1 MKKLPINFFQE
12 DIKYEIKNK
21 NKVRKWLHE
30 TIIAENYQLQT
41 LNFIFCN
48 DDYLLTINLEYLNHD
63 TLTDIITFDNSNNK
77 TTISGDIYIS
87 IDRVKENSKT
97 FNTKFTNELHRVII
111 HGTLHLL
118 GFDDKSAKAKTLMTK
133 KEDNYLKKR
142 FF

>member
-12 DIKYEIKNK
+12 DIKFEIKNK
-21 NKVRKWLHE
+21 NKVRKWLYE

-77 TTISGDIYIS
+77 TTITGDIYIS

-97 FNTKFTNELHRVII
+97 YNTKFTNELHRVII

-142 FF
+142 LF